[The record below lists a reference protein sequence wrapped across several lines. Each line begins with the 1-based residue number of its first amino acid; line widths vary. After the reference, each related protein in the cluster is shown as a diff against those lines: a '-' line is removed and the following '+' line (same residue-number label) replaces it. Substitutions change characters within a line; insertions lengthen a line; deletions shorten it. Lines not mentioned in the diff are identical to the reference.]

1 MFSHEFK
8 EAEKSKIELAS
19 VTNYELFYNLLEF
32 MYSDWVKINVKNVF
46 ELLSL
51 ADEYGV
57 TSFKEKA
64 EIMLSRYVTV
74 STGKSRLLIIKLM
87 IQ

>member
-1 MFSHEFK
+1 M
-8 EAEKSKIELAS
+8 
-19 VTNYELFYNLLEF
+19 
-32 MYSDWVKINVKNVF
+32 KNVF

-74 STGKSRLLIIKLM
+74 STGMSGFRSFNLYDSH
-87 IQ
+87 